1 MEIKRLVFFF
11 IMVVMVS
18 CSPYNG
24 GGELIGTRK
33 VKKWFEPRPYGMVLI
48 PTGSLNIGQNDE
60 DVAWSMTASQ
70 KRYLYLLF
78 GWMKQKLRMM
88 NTVSL

>member
-24 GGELIGTRK
+24 GGELIGT
-33 VKKWFEPRPYGMVLI
+33 LLH
-48 PTGSLNIGQNDE
+48 SLSPVTEQVWGLKINVCD
-60 DVAWSMTASQ
+60 
-70 KRYLYLLF
+70 
-78 GWMKQKLRMM
+78 
-88 NTVSL
+88 